1 MLKVPRYCPQGEFCS
16 MAPIKEALPSSTHK
30 VFLTEVPG
38 EDLHR
43 HKDQL
48 LALLET
54 ICHSPI
60 FQNSPR
66 SCEFIRHVV
75 VRSLSGDVDELKE
88 RLIGMLLLGRDA
100 SYDTSTDSG
109 VRVRANDV
117 RKRLAKFNESNSAEQ
132 EFSIA
137 LPPGSYVPRFF
148 RTSPPEQV
156 VAVPPGIVP
165 QAYDPPVSIVPTEL
179 NDLEQDAPLP
189 PLLMAPSQL
198 SLFQLA
204 VPTLVAIFV
213 CIICM
218 RWQVSQEHVYTNFWQ
233 QILQG
238 DQALLYL
245 TPSHAAGKQGLVAI
259 QELNEAAPLLDLAGQ
274 FHRQF
279 TVMSAPTP
287 VSATSTMILH
297 VGLDA
302 TSDMHSRADTHE
314 VTERFFL
321 ANSANDRVI
330 LDRKDPNH
338 AVSRHAALLTII
350 NGPQRSIYIDGTDDD
365 AIRSVV
371 NRICDESTFPGSLA
385 DSFHPGTITQ
395 AIFPSEAYAKAILDR
410 QPMTRGLA
418 ALEFMP

>member
-1 MLKVPRYCPQGEFCS
+1 
-16 MAPIKEALPSSTHK
+16 MAPVREALPSSVHQ

-43 HKDQL
+43 HKEQF
-48 LALLET
+48 LALLDT

-117 RKRLAKFNESNSAEQ
+117 RKRLVKFNESQGVER
-132 EFSIA
+132 EFSIT

-148 RTSPPEQV
+148 RAAFPENAAAPP
-156 VAVPPGIVP
+156 AIVQQP
-165 QAYDPPVSIVPTEL
+165 YDPLPSITTAKL
-179 NDLEQDAPLP
+179 NDLEHDATSP
-189 PLLMAPSQL
+189 PLLVPLPQL

-218 RWQVSQEHVYTNFWQ
+218 RWQVSREHAYTNFWQ

-238 DQALLYL
+238 DKAFLYL
-245 TPSHAAGKQGLVAI
+245 TPSRSAGKQGLVAI

-287 VSATSTMILH
+287 ASTTSPMALY

-302 TSDMHSRADTHE
+302 TGDMHSTTHAGTGA
-314 VTERFFL
+314 VAERFFV

-330 LDRKDPNH
+330 LDRNDPNH

-395 AIFPSEAYAKAILDR
+395 AVFPSEAYAKGILDH
-410 QPMTRGLA
+410 QSITSEPA
-418 ALEFMP
+418 AMESMR